1 MPLKARNLVLTK
13 SQAACLV
20 ALQPRKGSKA
30 EIAILAKLDLVKTAA
45 ALRVLMP
52 LGLAR
57 QDRTKA
63 WHTTA
68 RAKTCRFETVA
79 DRPRRNSGVPGPG
92 ARRLL
97 EVLHRPMRGREIAE
111 KLGVT
116 YQRVHQLTIRLH
128 AQGRVTFGDPE
139 NPSWIVMRAGDKTP
153 FLSRDE
159 ERVLSA
165 IPPEYATNATKI
177 RLAARMSEDK
187 VQQTLERLIASR
199 FVKACEG
206 FQGNQLYRITAA
218 GLKHPQRSQ
227 SVRRAQAPRLPVESD
242 RIRKVLSAIL
252 DSGALRIRDVTDVL
266 RVPHQSIN
274 ALMQYLKRKHLVKK
288 TGQEFSAPYALTDEG
303 RTALAEM
310 TRRHAA

>member
-1 MPLKARNLVLTK
+1 MPPKARNLVLTK
-13 SQAACLV
+13 SQAACL
-20 ALQPRKGSKA
+20 AAFQHRKRSKA
-30 EIAILAKLDLVKTAA
+30 EIAILAKLDLLKTAA
-45 ALRVLMP
+45 ALRVLMR

-68 RAKTCRFETVA
+68 RAKACCFETVP
-79 DRPRRNSGVPGPG
+79 DRPRQNSGVPGPG

-97 EVLHRPMRGREIAE
+97 EVLDRPMRGRQIAE

-128 AQGRVTFGDPE
+128 AQGRVTFGDPQ
-139 NPSWIVMRAGDKTP
+139 NPSWIVMRTGDKTP

-165 IPPEYATNATKI
+165 IPLEYATNATKI
-177 RLAARMSEDK
+177 RLVARMPENK
-187 VQQTLERLIASR
+187 TQQTLERLIASR

-218 GLKHPQRSQ
+218 GLRHPQRAQ
-227 SVRRAQAPRLPVESD
+227 FVRRAQAPRLPVESD
-242 RIRKVLSAIL
+242 RVRKVLSAIL
-252 DSGALRIRDVTDVL
+252 DAGALRIRDVTNDL

-274 ALMQYLKRKHLVKK
+274 ALMQYLKRKHFVEKI
-288 TGQEFSAPYALTDEG
+288 GQEFNAPYSLTDEG
-303 RTALAEM
+303 RAVLAEI
-310 TRRHAA
+310 TLRHAA

>member
-1 MPLKARNLVLTK
+1 MPPKARNLVLTK
-13 SQAACLV
+13 SQAVCLV
-20 ALQPRKGSKA
+20 ALQHRKGSKA
-30 EIAILAKLDLVKTAA
+30 EIAILAKLDLLKTAA
-45 ALRVLMP
+45 VLRVLMR

-68 RAKTCRFETVA
+68 RARTCRFETIP

-97 EVLHRPMRGREIAE
+97 EVLDRPMRGREIAE

-116 YQRVHQLTIRLH
+116 HQRVHQLAIRLH
-128 AQGRVTFGDPE
+128 AQGRVIFGDPE
-139 NPSWIVMRAGDKTP
+139 NPSWIVRRTGDKTP

-159 ERVLSA
+159 ERVLST
-165 IPPEYATNATKI
+165 IPLEYATNATKI
-177 RLAARMSEDK
+177 RLAARMPENK
-187 VQQTLERLIASR
+187 TQQTLERLIASQ

-206 FQGNQLYRITAA
+206 FQGKQLYRITAA
-218 GLKHPQRSQ
+218 GLKHPQRAQ

-242 RIRKVLSAIL
+242 RVRKVLSAIL
-252 DSGALRIRDVTDVL
+252 DAGALRIRDVTNDL

-274 ALMQYLKRKHLVKK
+274 ALMNSKFIWCYCRLRKK
-288 TGQEFSAPYALTDEG
+288 S
-303 RTALAEM
+303 
-310 TRRHAA
+310 

>member
-1 MPLKARNLVLTK
+1 MPPKARNLVLTK
-13 SQAACLV
+13 SQAACLA
-20 ALQPRKGSKA
+20 ALQHRKGFKA
-30 EIAILAKLDLVKTAA
+30 EIAILAKLDLLKTAA
-45 ALRVLMP
+45 ALRVLMR
-52 LGLAR
+52 LGLTR

-68 RAKTCRFETVA
+68 RAKTCCFETVP
-79 DRPRRNSGVPGPG
+79 DRPRQNTGVPGPG

-97 EVLHRPMRGREIAE
+97 EVLDRPMRGREIAE

-139 NPSWIVMRAGDKTP
+139 NPSWIVMRTGDKTP

-165 IPPEYATNATKI
+165 IPLEYATNATKI
-177 RLAARMSEDK
+177 RLVARLPENK
-187 VQQTLERLIASR
+187 TQQALERLIASR

-218 GLKHPQRSQ
+218 GLRHPQRAQ
-227 SVRRAQAPRLPVESD
+227 FVRRAQAPRLPVESD
-242 RIRKVLSAIL
+242 RVRKVLSAIL
-252 DSGALRIRDVTDVL
+252 DAGALRIRDVTNDL

-274 ALMQYLKRKHLVKK
+274 ALMQYLKRKHFVEKV
-288 TGQEFSAPYALTDEG
+288 GQEFNAPYSLTDEG
-303 RTALAEM
+303 RAVLAEM
-310 TRRHAA
+310 TLRHAA

>member
-20 ALQPRKGSKA
+20 ALRHREGRKA
-30 EIAILAKLDLVKTAA
+30 EIAILAKLDLLKTAA
-45 ALRVLMP
+45 ALRVLMR

-68 RAKTCRFETVA
+68 RAKTCRFETVT

-97 EVLHRPMRGREIAE
+97 EVLDRPMRGREIAE

-116 YQRVHQLTIRLH
+116 HQRVHQLAIRLH

-139 NPSWIVMRAGDKTP
+139 KPLRIVMRADDKTP
-153 FLSRDE
+153 VLSLDE

-177 RLAARMSEDK
+177 RLAARMSEKK
-187 VQQTLERLIASR
+187 VQQTLERLSASR
-199 FVKACEG
+199 FVKACGG

-218 GLKHPQRSQ
+218 GLKHPQRGQ

-266 RVPHQSIN
+266 RVPHHSIN

-303 RTALAEM
+303 LAALAEM